1 MLKENFKNK
10 LIESFNINQH
20 DNLNIDGLISFMENS
35 EIDYYMA
42 DLNGPM
48 GMATINGVYIDVN
61 NILTKISFPIGANTM
76 LLYFIILH
84 ETAHMKRIIKLGKD
98 KVIENL
104 SLPDFNDFFE
114 HIINEELIADNY
126 GCLNYYLLNK
136 KKYPSHYTQ
145 NLDNSDN
152 KERYKQTARGFYGQI
167 QNDETKYNKLVNRF
181 IKKIY

>member
-10 LIESFNINQH
+10 LIESFNDNKH
-20 DNLNIDGLISFMENS
+20 DNLNVDGLISFMENS
-35 EIDYYMA
+35 DVNYYMA

-61 NILTKISFPIGANTM
+61 NVLSKYSNRINAM

-84 ETAHMKRIIKLGKD
+84 ETAHMKRITKLGKD
-98 KVIENL
+98 KVLEKL
-104 SLPDFNDFFE
+104 SLTDFNDFFE
-114 HIINEELIADNY
+114 HVVNEELIADNY
-126 GCLNYYLLNK
+126 GCLIYYILNK
-136 KKYPSHYTQ
+136 KKYPSNYTQ
-145 NLDNSDN
+145 NLGDVDN
-152 KERYKQTARGFYGQI
+152 KERYKNTARGFYGQI

>member
-104 SLPDFNDFFE
+104 SL
-114 HIINEELIADNY
+114 
-126 GCLNYYLLNK
+126 
-136 KKYPSHYTQ
+136 
-145 NLDNSDN
+145 
-152 KERYKQTARGFYGQI
+152 
-167 QNDETKYNKLVNRF
+167 
-181 IKKIY
+181 

>member
-10 LIESFNINQH
+10 LIESFNDNQH
-20 DNLNIDGLISFMENS
+20 DNLNVGGLISFMENS
-35 EIDYYMA
+35 DVNYYMA

-48 GMATINGVYIDVN
+48 GMATINGVYIDIN
-61 NILTKISFPIGANTM
+61 NILSKFGFPIGTNTM

-98 KVIENL
+98 KVLEKL
-104 SLPDFNDFFE
+104 SLTDFNDFFE

-126 GCLNYYLLNK
+126 GCLIYYLLNK
-136 KKYPSHYTQ
+136 KKYPSYYTQ
-145 NLDNSDN
+145 NLGDADN